1 MTKKQ
6 PIKKKNGRPLGS
18 DEYRQEYDQMIIDC
32 MEKGAS
38 AVEFAASV
46 GVAKSTIYEWAKNHQ
61 SFSNAFTRARTMC
74 QAWWERQGRTNL
86 QDKTERDEEAKITTT
101 TRFNDRLW
109 NKNMACRFRDEWV
122 EKKDIS
128 LSVPLDSDKN
138 LLAELLKKPDATK

>member
-6 PIKKKNGRPLGS
+6 PVKKKNGRPLGS
-18 DEYRQEYDQMIIDC
+18 DEYLPEYDQMIIDC
-32 MEKGAS
+32 MKDGAS
-38 AVEFAASV
+38 AVEFAASI

-74 QAWWERQGRTNL
+74 QAWWESQGRTNL
-86 QDKTERDEEAKITTT
+86 TDESEYMGISRK
-101 TRFNDRLW
+101 FNDRLW

-138 LLAELLKKPDATK
+138 LLAELLKNPEVKK